1 MDVMQLR
8 RGLMMGM
15 AELPIKLLKVGT
27 YTVEESWENDTKG
40 NAAAICRTVVA
51 PYLDGKPSMYFLRF
65 VGNNA
70 SNPTYRCDYMAL
82 LTNASANMTINANY
96 AGSIARYNRSQYRN
110 IAENTS
116 TWASAGTVIEIYKT
130 DLSAY

>member
-1 MDVMQLR
+1 MELR

-15 AELPIKLLKVGT
+15 AESAIKLLKVGS

-40 NAAAICRTVVA
+40 NADTVFKTVVS
-51 PYLDGKPSMYFLRF
+51 PYLDEKPSLYFLLF

-70 SNPTYRCDYMAL
+70 SNATYRCDNMVVVA
-82 LTNASANMTINANY
+82 NATASNVVVNGNY
-96 AGSIARYNRSQYRN
+96 AGGAVRYNKKQYRN
-110 IAENTS
+110 IALNAS
-116 TWASAGTVIEIYKT
+116 TWASAGTVIEIYKA